1 MQIRDAE
8 TARSHPRAFTTA
20 DRTERKRMSMWAI
33 YIRWVCWFFRVLMP
47 LAIYIYIYT
56 GEFGSIK
63 NRKSNEE
70 NEKKRAGMGRYG
82 QSRIKL
88 Y

>member
-47 LAIYIYIYT
+47 LAIYIYIYIQASL
-56 GEFGSIK
+56 GRSKIV
-63 NRKSNEE
+63 NQM
-70 NEKKRAGMGRYG
+70 KKMKKKGLEWVDMVRAA
-82 QSRIKL
+82 
-88 Y
+88 

>member
-47 LAIYIYIYT
+47 LAIYIYIQVSL
-56 GEFGSIK
+56 GRSKIV
-63 NRKSNEE
+63 NQM
-70 NEKKRAGMGRYG
+70 KKMKKKGLEWVDMVRAA
-82 QSRIKL
+82 
-88 Y
+88 